1 MRPLT
6 AVWPAGAG
14 SGEADMPTVTVSVL
28 QFGSGH
34 TRRELAHIQ
43 RRGIDKRHSFTL
55 DVRLLANLSASRL
68 AVSSTSVDG
77 AVARVVKDF
86 NQSSMVWTFKLPKG
100 RVAAH

>member
-55 DVRLLANLSASRL
+55 DVRLVTNLSASRL

-77 AVARVVKDF
+77 AGH
-86 NQSSMVWTFKLPKG
+86 QSN
-100 RVAAH
+100 